1 MRKNKFIMQKI
12 MSPLL
17 MLFWLVLNNAVASSP
32 VSIKPVNGERVL
44 IVVSSHENGFWLPEV
59 LEPYQL
65 LAEAGFK
72 IDIASPKGGKG
83 AARGRLSK
91 QQSLWLEHSTL
102 KAQLQQSIPLSEL
115 NSENYRAIYF
125 AGGAGPMF
133 DLVDNAAV
141 NKVTREIY
149 EAGGVVAADCHGPAA
164 LLNVRL
170 SKGKRLIADKEVTGK
185 ANIEE
190 GSWARRS
197 YPFLLEDKLTEY
209 AGKYSAKAKGQV
221 HVVIDQRVITGQ
233 NPASAAP
240 MAKALISQLQR
251 STGLAMK

>member
-1 MRKNKFIMQKI
+1 MRKNKCTIQKI
-12 MSPLL
+12 TSSLL
-17 MLFWLVLNNAVASSP
+17 LLLWLVLNNAVASP
-32 VSIKPVNGERVL
+32 PKSIKPAYGERVL

-72 IDIASPKGGKG
+72 IDIASPEGGEG
-83 AARGRLSK
+83 TARGRLSK
-91 QQSLWLEHSTL
+91 QQSLWLESSPLKTQLHS
-102 KAQLQQSIPLSEL
+102 SISLSAIE
-115 NSENYRAIYF
+115 SKNYSAIYF

-133 DLVDNAAV
+133 DLVDNAAA

-149 EAGGVVAADCHGPAA
+149 EAGGIVAADCHGPAA

-170 SKGKRLIADKEVTGK
+170 SDGKRLIADKAVTGK

-190 GSWARRS
+190 GSWARRN
-197 YPFLLEDKLTEY
+197 YPFLLEDKLTEF
-209 AGKYSAKAKGQV
+209 AGKYSAKAKRQV
-221 HVVIDQRVITGQ
+221 HVVVDQRVVTGQ

-240 MAKALISQLQR
+240 MAKELIMLLKR
-251 STGLAMK
+251 SAALAMN

>member
-1 MRKNKFIMQKI
+1 MRKNKFTIQKI
-12 MSPLL
+12 TSSLL
-17 MLFWLVLNNAVASSP
+17 LLLWLVLNNAVASP
-32 VSIKPVNGERVL
+32 PESIKPAYGERVL

-91 QQSLWLEHSTL
+91 QQLLWLERSPL
-102 KAQLQQSIPLSEL
+102 KAQLQQSIPLSAL
-115 NSENYRAIYF
+115 MSKNYRAIYF

-133 DLVDNAAV
+133 DLVDNAAA
-141 NKVTREIY
+141 NKMTREIY

-170 SKGKRLIADKEVTGK
+170 SDGERLIADKAVTGK

-190 GSWARRS
+190 GSWARRN
-197 YPFLLEDKLTEY
+197 YPFLLEDKLTEF
-209 AGKYSAKAKGQV
+209 AGTYSAKAKRQV
-221 HVVIDQRVITGQ
+221 HVVVDQRVVTGQ

-240 MAKALISQLQR
+240 MAKALISQLKKLK
-251 STGLAMK
+251 G

>member
-12 MSPLL
+12 MSSLL
-17 MLFWLVLNNAVASSP
+17 LLVWLVLNHAVASP
-32 VSIKPVNGERVL
+32 PTSIKSAHGERVL

-91 QQSLWLEHSTL
+91 HQSLWLDRSPL

-115 NSENYRAIYF
+115 NSKNYRAIYF

-133 DLVDNAAV
+133 DLVDNADAH
-141 NKVTREIY
+141 KVTREIY
-149 EAGGVVAADCHGPAA
+149 EAGGIVAADCHGPAA
-164 LLNVRL
+164 LINVML
-170 SKGKRLIADKEVTGK
+170 SNGTRLIANKEVTGK

-190 GSWARRS
+190 GSWARRN
-197 YPFLLEDKLTEY
+197 YPFLLEDKLTEF

-221 HVVIDQRVITGQ
+221 HIVVDKRVVTGQ
-233 NPASAAP
+233 NPASASP
-240 MAKALISQLQR
+240 MAKALISQLKM
-251 STGLAMK
+251 SAAFAMN